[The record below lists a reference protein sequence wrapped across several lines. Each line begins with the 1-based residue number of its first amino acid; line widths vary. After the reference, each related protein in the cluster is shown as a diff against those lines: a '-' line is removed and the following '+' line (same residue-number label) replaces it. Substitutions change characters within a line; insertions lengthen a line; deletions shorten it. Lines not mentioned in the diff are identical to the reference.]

1 MKEDYKMKID
11 LFKKNGSS
19 PPAEKMAIEDEIL
32 TLEEAGELL
41 KLTKSQVYSLTRTRG
56 QQRAQY
62 PFPVFTIHSKAKR
75 VRRSDL
81 MRWVAQL
88 AAAGRQS

>member
-1 MKEDYKMKID
+1 MKID
-11 LFKKNGSS
+11 LSKTNGSS
-19 PPAEKMAIEDEIL
+19 PPDNITIEDEVL
-32 TLEEAGELL
+32 TLEEVGQIL

-56 QQRAQY
+56 QQRAQH

-81 MRWVAQL
+81 TRWVTQL
-88 AAAGRQS
+88 AIAGGQS

>member
-1 MKEDYKMKID
+1 MKID
-11 LFKKNGSS
+11 LNKTNGSS
-19 PPAEKMAIEDEIL
+19 PPTDNTTIEDEVL
-32 TLEEAGELL
+32 TLEEVGQIL

-88 AAAGRQS
+88 ATAGRQS

>member
-1 MKEDYKMKID
+1 MKTD
-11 LFKKNGSS
+11 LFKTNGSS
-19 PPAEKMAIEDEIL
+19 PPAEKMASEDEIL
-32 TLEEAGELL
+32 TLEEAGQIL
-41 KLTKSQVYSLTRTRG
+41 KLTKNQVYSLTRTRG
-56 QQRAQY
+56 QQRAQH

-88 AAAGRQS
+88 AAAEGQS